1 MRSAEREWRR
11 SVVYAPTSAQPKIA
25 IVFVTGD
32 NPEDYEH
39 LGSTFEGV
47 EGIGLV
53 MEGKTMKNKE
63 GNA

>member
-39 LGSTFEGV
+39 LGSTFEGLR
-47 EGIGLV
+47 GIGW
-53 MEGKTMKNKE
+53 
-63 GNA
+63 